1 MSKKIK
7 HTNGAIDAT
16 TEVLDETLETTE
28 TTEVLDE
35 TTTLAAAE
43 AEAVEVAQTT
53 PTIDLESLMKQYP
66 NVSLRKLALSLEL
79 SYGWILKCSK
89 KPIAGQPYDPDAINY
104 DEVAKTFARKGI
116 NLAELD
122 WATLNES
129 TQTSRGILLT
139 KDMDAF
145 QVGQKV
151 YLREDNEVPFDIC
164 YKTATHI
171 VIMKQGDTEPRAWSH
186 STFLMKGPVFEPRTI
201 HDNNDTETTADENE
215 TVQGILNDILGEEA

>member
-7 HTNGAIDAT
+7 SNPITEEAIDAT
-16 TEVLDETLETTE
+16 TEVLDETPADANAE
-28 TTEVLDE
+28 EVAQE
-35 TTTLAAAE
+35 TTTT
-43 AEAVEVAQTT
+43 V
-53 PTIDLESLMKQYP
+53 DLESLMKQYP

-89 KPIAGQPYDPDAINY
+89 KPIAGQPYDPDAVNY

-122 WATLNES
+122 WESLNES
-129 TQTSRGILLT
+129 TQTSRGISLQ
-139 KDMDAF
+139 KDMSAF
-145 QVGQKV
+145 QVGGKV

-171 VIMKQGDTEPRAWSH
+171 VIMKEA
-186 STFLMKGPVFEPRTI
+186 
-201 HDNNDTETTADENE
+201 
-215 TVQGILNDILGEEA
+215 ILNLEPGATRPS

>member
-1 MSKKIK
+1 MSKKIN
-7 HTNGAIDAT
+7 HTNEAIPA
-16 TEVLDETLETTE
+16 

-35 TTTLAAAE
+35 TTTNVA

-53 PTIDLESLMKQYP
+53 PTVDLESLMKQYP

-89 KPIAGQPYDPDAINY
+89 KPIPGQPYDPDAINY
-104 DEVAKTFARKGI
+104 AEVAKTFARKGI
-116 NLAELD
+116 NLEELD
-122 WATLNES
+122 WESLNES
-129 TQTSRGILLT
+129 TQTSRGVLLT
-139 KDMDAF
+139 KDMSAF
-145 QVGQKV
+145 EVGQKV

-201 HDNNDTETTADENE
+201 HDNNDPEEPTAEQAE
-215 TVQGILNDILGEEA
+215 TVQGILNEFVGEEA

>member
-7 HTNGAIDAT
+7 NAEMANEAITAT
-16 TEVLDETLETTE
+16 TNEVALETQAIE
-28 TTEVLDE
+28 
-35 TTTLAAAE
+35 APAE
-43 AEAVEVAQTT
+43 ATAAT
-53 PTIDLESLMKQYP
+53 PTVDLKSLMEQYP

-104 DEVAKTFARKGI
+104 DEVAKTFSRKGI
-116 NLAELD
+116 DLAKLD
-122 WATLNES
+122 WESLNES
-129 TQTSRGILLT
+129 TQTSRGITLQ
-139 KDMDAF
+139 KDMSAF
-145 QVGQKV
+145 QVGGKV

-201 HDNNDTETTADENE
+201 HDNNDPEEALDSTTEE
-215 TVQGILNDILGEEA
+215 TVQDILNDFIDKEVEA